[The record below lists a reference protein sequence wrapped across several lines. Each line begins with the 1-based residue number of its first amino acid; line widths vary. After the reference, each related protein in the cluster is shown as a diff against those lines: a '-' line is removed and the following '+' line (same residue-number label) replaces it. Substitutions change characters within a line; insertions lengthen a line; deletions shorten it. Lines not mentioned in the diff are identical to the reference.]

1 MSKVNVAV
9 PLEVHKRMKK
19 VKVNT
24 GIPISQ
30 QILQAFELWIKTIKD
45 GKG

>member
-9 PLEVHKRMKK
+9 PKQVHDRMKK
-19 VKVNT
+19 VKANT

-30 QILQAFELWIKTIKD
+30 QILQAFELWMKTVKN
-45 GKG
+45 G